1 MFPSRIAV
9 VVHPSRPLDGAIE
22 TLGAW
27 TGRHDVELIQIA
39 ASERRLFPLAEAEAS
54 DLVVAL
60 GGDGTALTALR
71 AAEPVGAPVLAVACG
86 SVGAL
91 SAVTAAE
98 LDDALDRIR
107 AGDWVRC
114 AVPALTL
121 GTPEGKRA
129 IALNDV
135 VFVRRGSGQLV
146 AAVALDGE
154 PFIRLAG
161 DGVIVATALGS
172 SGYTMAA
179 GGPLLTLRTAA
190 FVCTPI
196 AMHGGS
202 AAPLVVAADSVL
214 TIEVEPS
221 HAGFD
226 VELDGQRHSLETHA
240 FTLTLT
246 PDRATLVR
254 FSATD
259 QGLRRLRER
268 GLLADSPRALVRMH
282 RNGHP
287 VTGRFELGQPGTT
300 IQMWVL
306 DGYRRCC
313 DNSAATRSASA
324 RPHARRA
331 PSR

>member
-9 VVHPSRPLDGAIE
+9 AVHPSRPLDGAIE

-27 TGRHDVELIQIA
+27 SSRHHVELVQIV
-39 ASERRLFPLAEAEAS
+39 ASERRIFPLAEAEAS

-98 LDDALDRIR
+98 LNDALDRIR
-107 AGDWVRC
+107 AGDWARC
-114 AVPALTL
+114 AVPALTVS
-121 GTPEGKRA
+121 TPEGERA

-135 VFVRRGSGQLV
+135 VLVRRGSGQLV
-146 AAVALDGE
+146 AEVALDGE
-154 PFIRLAG
+154 RFIRLAG

-179 GGPLLTLRTAA
+179 GGPLLTLRTPA

-202 AAPLVVAADSVL
+202 AAPLVVPADSVL
-214 TIEVEPS
+214 TIEVQPS

-226 VELDGQRHSLETHA
+226 IELDGQRHSLESHSFRLA
-240 FTLTLT
+240 LA
-246 PDRATLVR
+246 PDRGTLVR

-282 RNGHP
+282 REG
-287 VTGRFELGQPGTT
+287 G
-300 IQMWVL
+300 
-306 DGYRRCC
+306 
-313 DNSAATRSASA
+313 
-324 RPHARRA
+324 
-331 PSR
+331 

>member
-1 MFPSRIAV
+1 VFPTRIAV

-22 TLGAW
+22 TLRAW
-27 TGRHDVELIQIA
+27 AGRHDVELVQVVA
-39 ASERRLFPLAEAEAS
+39 AERQVFPLSAPEAS

-91 SAVTAAE
+91 SAVTADE
-98 LDDALDRIR
+98 LDGALDRVWSD
-107 AGDWVRC
+107 DWARC
-114 AVPALTL
+114 TVPALMVS
-121 GTPEGKRA
+121 TPEGKEA

-135 VFVRRGSGQLV
+135 VLVRRGSGQLV
-146 AAVALDGE
+146 GEVALDGE
-154 PFIRLAG
+154 RYVRLAG

-179 GGPLLTLRTAA
+179 GGPLLTLRTPA

-202 AAPLVVAADSVL
+202 AAPLVVPADSEL
-214 TIEVEPS
+214 TIEVQPS
-221 HAGFD
+221 YAGFD
-226 VELDGQRHSLETHA
+226 IELDGQRHALEAHS
-240 FTLTLT
+240 FRLRLL

-254 FSATD
+254 FSASD

-268 GLLADSPRALVRMH
+268 GLIADSPRALVRM
-282 RNGHP
+282 
-287 VTGRFELGQPGTT
+287 
-300 IQMWVL
+300 
-306 DGYRRCC
+306 RRG
-313 DNSAATRSASA
+313 S
-324 RPHARRA
+324 
-331 PSR
+331 

>member
-1 MFPSRIAV
+1 M

-27 TGRHDVELIQIA
+27 AGRHGVELVQIV
-39 ASERRLFPLAEAEAS
+39 ASERRVFPLAEAAAS

-71 AAEPVGAPVLAVACG
+71 AAEPVRAAVLAVACG

-91 SAVTAAE
+91 STVTAGE
-98 LDDALDRIR
+98 LGDALDRVR
-107 AGDWVRC
+107 AGDWARC
-114 AVPALTL
+114 TVPALAVS
-121 GTPEGKRA
+121 TPEGKTA

-135 VFVRRGSGQLV
+135 VLVRRGSGQLV
-146 AAVALDGE
+146 AEVALDGE
-154 PFIRLAG
+154 TYIRLAG

-202 AAPLVVAADSVL
+202 AAPLVVPAESVL
-214 TIEVEPS
+214 TVEVQPS
-221 HAGFD
+221 HGGFD
-226 VELDGQRHSLETHA
+226 IELDGQRHALEAHS
-240 FTLTLT
+240 FRLTLE

-259 QGLRRLRER
+259 QGVGRLRER
-268 GLLADSPRALVRMH
+268 GLIADSPRALVRM
-282 RNGHP
+282 
-287 VTGRFELGQPGTT
+287 
-300 IQMWVL
+300 
-306 DGYRRCC
+306 RRQ
-313 DNSAATRSASA
+313 T
-324 RPHARRA
+324 
-331 PSR
+331 